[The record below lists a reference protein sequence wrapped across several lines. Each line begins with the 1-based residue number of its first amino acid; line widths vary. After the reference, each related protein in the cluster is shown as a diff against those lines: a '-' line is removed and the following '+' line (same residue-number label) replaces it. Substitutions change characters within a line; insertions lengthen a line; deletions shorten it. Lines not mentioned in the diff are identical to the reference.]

1 MPAEL
6 NITTFATPNVVPCR
20 CRVRQNQSL
29 SCSHN
34 SDNILMHAVSVGEFR
49 VNCLLGLYDTNEM
62 SLVLIIGVSMISS
75 GTVRLFSDSGSM
87 CVRYLHSYTRSAP
100 TAGRPH
106 MTGQKIQEPSVK
118 WSCRFVFPRTVQV
131 GNSPTAFLPTS
142 NAVNLVGQVSAG
154 QERGRGLTNRN
165 ISMSDTTADHSR
177 GVFLTTLL
185 KYH

>member
-1 MPAEL
+1 MPAKL
-6 NITTFATPNVVPCR
+6 NINPFAALNAVACR
-20 CRVRQNQSL
+20 CRVRRNQSL

-34 SDNILMHAVSVGEFR
+34 SDNILMHAVSVGELG

-106 MTGQKIQEPSVK
+106 MTGQKIQEPSVEC
-118 WSCRFVFPRTVQV
+118 SYGFVLPRTVQV

-142 NAVNLVGQVSAG
+142 NAVSLLVTGL
-154 QERGRGLTNRN
+154 GRTRTRSGTN
-165 ISMSDTTADHSR
+165 
-177 GVFLTTLL
+177 
-185 KYH
+185 

>member
-1 MPAEL
+1 
-6 NITTFATPNVVPCR
+6 
-20 CRVRQNQSL
+20 
-29 SCSHN
+29 
-34 SDNILMHAVSVGEFR
+34 MHAVSVGELG
-49 VNCLLGLYDTNEM
+49 VNCLLALYDTSGM
-62 SLVLIIGVSMISS
+62 SLVLITGVSMISS
-75 GTVRLFSDSGSM
+75 GTVRLFSDSGSVS
-87 CVRYLHSYTRSAP
+87 VRYVHSYRRSAP

-118 WSCRFVFPRTVQV
+118 RSYGFVLPRTVQV

-177 GVFLTTLL
+177 GVLLTTLL